1 MTGNSPRRSGTQTA
15 NIPLAARSERLQ
27 TAYPVANN
35 PTSFLLNPG
44 SDRPKGTSH
53 VQPPR
58 LGDWWGSPS
67 RKNPEGE

>member
-1 MTGNSPRRSGTQTA
+1 MKCRHDLET

-44 SDRPKGTSH
+44 ASRAATDRKARAMYNASTR
-53 VQPPR
+53 R
-58 LGDWWGSPS
+58 LVGVSES
-67 RKNPEGE
+67 